1 MPIML
6 KSLLG
11 HIWVYT
17 IFESQAGLMDQESR
31 SHRNEVVKAQRRD
44 GKEVSTPSNI
54 EGLLIIDTIYN
65 HPYDSAWRR
74 KRESKGKREDTEE
87 DGTRSISEGMTI

>member
-1 MPIML
+1 
-6 KSLLG
+6 
-11 HIWVYT
+11 
-17 IFESQAGLMDQESR
+17 MDQESR

-65 HPYDSAWRR
+65 HPYDSA
-74 KRESKGKREDTEE
+74 
-87 DGTRSISEGMTI
+87 